1 MVVLKWTTS
10 IQLLPIYC
18 RAMMMMMFIL
28 LLPIVA
34 RQVSG
39 IEGWPRS
46 ISSQVQRLVEF
57 LPDFASIG
65 QKCSQSAIALST
77 RCNYAPTIFISIF
90 SSYLLPHH
98 LNRY

>member
-65 QKCSQSAIALST
+65 KIGQMFTICNCAQYSLQLCSDHIHIYFFFLFVASA
-77 RCNYAPTIFISIF
+77 
-90 SSYLLPHH
+90 
-98 LNRY
+98 